1 MRDVEYSIK
10 KLIALRNGLT
20 TEGLLSWV
28 ILLVIHL
35 RYIILYHVKTRFEED
50 KMR

>member
-1 MRDVEYSIK
+1 MLNTLLRNLVD
-10 KLIALRNGLT
+10 LRNGLT

-35 RYIILYHVKTRFEED
+35 RHIIMYHVKTRFEED
-50 KMR
+50 